1 VHGPVGVP
9 ESELP
14 VLLPEV
20 KDFRPLGTGVSPLAQ
35 VEEWVNVP
43 CPVCGEPS
51 KRETDVND
59 NFLDSGW
66 YFMRYPSTEFGDRA
80 LDPERTRH
88 WLPVDMYIGGNEHA
102 VLHLMYARFLMRALH
117 RMGHVPTPE
126 PFTRFRAHGLL
137 TFAGGKMSK
146 SKGNVINPDD
156 YIARHGADTLR
167 LYLMF
172 LGPYLEGGEWNDDG
186 MKGQSRFLERVWRCV
201 QAAGS
206 GDVSE
211 AAAERRRHRTIAAV
225 ETAILSLHYN
235 TAIAALHELARGIDE
250 EAREGRA
257 RRIDARTL
265 VQLVAPFAP
274 HIAEELWERLGES
287 GSVHRAP
294 WPEHDPALA
303 EEPRVTIAVQ
313 VNGKLRATF
322 ECEAGTLAA
331 ELERLALAQ
340 PRVVELLAGRPPR
353 KVVAVPDRIVN
364 LVV

>member
-1 VHGPVGVP
+1 
-9 ESELP
+9 
-14 VLLPEV
+14 
-20 KDFRPLGTGVSPLAQ
+20 
-35 VEEWVNVP
+35 
-43 CPVCGEPS
+43 
-51 KRETDVND
+51 
-59 NFLDSGW
+59 
-66 YFMRYPSTEFGDRA
+66 
-80 LDPERTRH
+80 
-88 WLPVDMYIGGNEHA
+88 
-102 VLHLMYARFLMRALH
+102 
-117 RMGHVPTPE
+117 
-126 PFTRFRAHGLL
+126 
-137 TFAGGKMSK
+137 
-146 SKGNVINPDD
+146 
-156 YIARHGADTLR
+156 
-167 LYLMF
+167 
-172 LGPYLEGGEWNDDG
+172 
-186 MKGQSRFLERVWRCV
+186 
-201 QAAGS
+201 
-206 GDVSE
+206 
-211 AAAERRRHRTIAAV
+211 V
-225 ETAILSLHYN
+225 ETAIESLHYN

-322 ECEAGTLAA
+322 ECEAGTAAA

>member
-1 VHGPVGVP
+1 
-9 ESELP
+9 
-14 VLLPEV
+14 
-20 KDFRPLGTGVSPLAQ
+20 
-35 VEEWVNVP
+35 
-43 CPVCGEPS
+43 
-51 KRETDVND
+51 
-59 NFLDSGW
+59 
-66 YFMRYPSTEFGDRA
+66 
-80 LDPERTRH
+80 
-88 WLPVDMYIGGNEHA
+88 
-102 VLHLMYARFLMRALH
+102 MRALH
-117 RMGHVPTPE
+117 GMGYVPTPE

-146 SKGNVINPDD
+146 SKGNVINPDT
-156 YIARHGADTLR
+156 YMARHGADTLR

-201 QAAGS
+201 QLAGADVAS
-206 GDVSE
+206 DGGDG
-211 AAAERRRHRTIAAV
+211 ARERRRHRTIAAV

-235 TAIAALHELARGIDE
+235 TAIAALHELAHGVDE
-250 EAREGRA
+250 EARAGRA

-265 VQLVAPFAP
+265 VQLLAPFAP

-287 GSVHRAP
+287 GSVHRAA

-313 VNGKLRATF
+313 LNGRLRATF
-322 ECEAGTLAA
+322 ECEAGTAAA

-340 PRVVELLAGRPPR
+340 PRVVEVLAGRSPR